1 MSQNNNKDLFTSG
14 YLREDYYQEN
24 IFMFCSM
31 NNNLLKIGNNK
42 YISHLFCNYCYK
54 DMFDIY
60 FARKNLNLSI
70 KQQTCQNRKV
80 EQFVR
85 SEDTD

>member
-1 MSQNNNKDLFTSG
+1 
-14 YLREDYYQEN
+14 
-24 IFMFCSM
+24 MFCSV

-54 DMFDIY
+54 DMLDIY

-70 KQQTCQNRKV
+70 KQQTCQNRKSRAIRPQRRHRLKLIFK
-80 EQFVR
+80 EYFM
-85 SEDTD
+85 SCDLFLIIS

>member
-1 MSQNNNKDLFTSG
+1 
-14 YLREDYYQEN
+14 
-24 IFMFCSM
+24 MFCSM

-54 DMFDIY
+54 DMLDIY

-80 EQFVR
+80 ELRPQRRHRLKLIFKEYFM
-85 SEDTD
+85 SCDLFLIIS

>member
-1 MSQNNNKDLFTSG
+1 
-14 YLREDYYQEN
+14 
-24 IFMFCSM
+24 M

-42 YISHLFCNYCYK
+42 YISHFFCNYCYK
-54 DMFDIY
+54 DMLDIY

-85 SEDTD
+85 SEDTDKTYFKRIFYVMRFIFNNIIIPV

>member
-1 MSQNNNKDLFTSG
+1 
-14 YLREDYYQEN
+14 
-24 IFMFCSM
+24 MFCSM

-54 DMFDIY
+54 DMLDIY
-60 FARKNLNLSI
+60 FARKKLNLSI

-85 SEDTD
+85 SEDTDKTYLKRIFYVMRFIFNNIIIPV